1 MASGRSSLALSRR
14 AILGGAALLPV
25 LPRLGFAASTFPRSF
40 TWGVSTSA
48 AQIEGA
54 AEIDGK
60 APSIW
65 DVYAQQ
71 PGRIAD
77 GGTPEIACDHYHRL
91 EEDIAL
97 MQGLGIGAYRFSIAW
112 PRVMPDGI
120 GGQNEKGWAFYDRLV
135 DGLLAAGIK
144 PMPCLYHWDLPQ
156 ALQERGGWLSRD
168 SAAWLAEYARAAVQR
183 LGDRVDTWFIL
194 NEASVHA
201 VFGHGTG
208 EHAPGIAG
216 GNDGVLQALHH
227 QNLAQGAALRALRQ
241 ERSNLTLGTVLS
253 LQPVV
258 PETESRADHD
268 AAIRWDAVW
277 NRLTLDG
284 LMRGTVPE
292 VLVPAL
298 GKVVQPGDLDLVK
311 APIDLIGMN
320 YYSRFTVRREPGRL
334 FDVGWGRS
342 QADRFTAY
350 GWPVEPQGLK
360 EMLLQLKT
368 LYGNPA
374 VLITENG
381 AAYADD
387 PSAGVVEDDERI
399 TFLRDHL
406 LALQEALDEGCNV
419 KGYMAWS
426 LLDNFEWQMGYKMR
440 FGLVFVD
447 FADDRKRIPKA
458 SYDWFRRVVGTGIPA

>member
-1 MASGRSSLALSRR
+1 MASHRLTLTRRSV
-14 AILGGAALLPV
+14 LGGTALLPV
-25 LPRLGFAASTFPRSF
+25 LPHLAFAASKFPDGF
-40 TWGVSTSA
+40 VWGVSTSA

-54 AEIDGK
+54 AEIDGRS
-60 APSIW
+60 PSIW
-65 DVYAQQ
+65 DIFAKQ
-71 PGRIAD
+71 PDRIAD
-77 GGTPEIACDHYHRL
+77 GGTPEVACDHYHRVA
-91 EEDIAL
+91 EDIAL

-112 PRVMPDGI
+112 PRVMPEGV
-120 GGQNEKGWAFYDRLV
+120 GRQNEKGWAFYDRLV

-168 SAAWLAEYARAAVQR
+168 SAAWLAEYAVAAVER
-183 LGDRVDTWFIL
+183 LGDRVDTWFVL
-194 NEASVHA
+194 NEAAVHA

-216 GNDGVLQALHH
+216 GNAGVLQALHH
-227 QNLAQGAALRALRQ
+227 QNLAQGTALRAMRQ
-241 ERSNLTLGTVLS
+241 ARGKLTLGTVLS

-258 PETESRADHD
+258 PETESKADHD

-277 NRLTLDG
+277 NRLALDG

-298 GKVVQPGDLDLVK
+298 DKVVQPDDLDLVK
-311 APIDLIGMN
+311 TPIDVLGMN
-320 YYSRFTVRREPGRL
+320 YYSRFTMRHEPGRL
-334 FDVGWGRS
+334 FDVGWGRPH
-342 QADRFTAY
+342 AGRFTAY

-368 LYGNPA
+368 LYGNPP

-381 AAYADD
+381 AAYTDD
-387 PSAGVVEDDERI
+387 LSDGAVEDDERI

-406 LALQEALDEGCNV
+406 SALEEAVQEGCNV
-419 KGYMAWS
+419 RGFMAWS

-447 FADDRKRIPKA
+447 FVKDRKRIPKA
-458 SYDWFRRVVGTGIPA
+458 SYDWFRTVAETGNPA